1 MRHTLVV
8 GAALILIAGGCTET
22 EKQAAKGKAA
32 AAAPASAPIVMNAT
46 VKPPNPDLVLV
57 DVNGAKLTLK
67 QVNEDMDI
75 RFGKRLAE
83 MPAEQSEVFRTR
95 IVDEMVKQFI
105 ARTLL
110 MTEAAKR
117 GLKPTAD
124 EEAKM
129 YDKIRENLPQG
140 KTLEE
145 MMAASPLGKDKL
157 REELLVGLTID
168 KLLTQEMS
176 NKVAVADADID
187 KFIATD
193 PAATQKEQ
201 VHARHILLSVSP
213 DAKEAEKTEKKQKLE
228 ALRQQI
234 IAGADFA
241 EVAKANSD
249 CPSKE
254 RGGDLGF
261 FGRGQM
267 VKPFEDA
274 AFGQELKAVGPV
286 IETQF
291 GYHIIQTLE
300 KREGGTIKREQAAAM
315 LKQRKQQE
323 LLMNLLNEL
332 ESKANIKYGDD
343 VKLIPIPPKKK

>member
-1 MRHTLVV
+1 MRNTLVAGV
-8 GAALILIAGGCTET
+8 ALMLIASGCTEK
-22 EKQAAKGKAA
+22 EIAKSKAVGS
-32 AAAPASAPIVMNAT
+32 APAGEPAATAPA
-46 VKPPNPDLVLV
+46 KPNPDLVLV

-67 QVNEDMDI
+67 QVNEDMEV

-110 MTEAAKR
+110 MNEAANR

-129 YDKIRENLPQG
+129 YDKIRASLPPG

-145 MMAASPLGKDKL
+145 MMAASPLGQDRL

-176 NKVAVADADID
+176 NKLTVAEADID
-187 KFIATD
+187 QFIATD
-193 PAATQKEQ
+193 PAAKQKEQ
-201 VHARHILLSVSP
+201 VHARHILLSFSP
-213 DAKEAEKTEKKQKLE
+213 DAMEAEKTEKKQKIE
-228 ALRQQI
+228 ALRKQI
-234 IAGADFA
+234 VDGADFA

-249 CPSKE
+249 CPSKD
-254 RGGDLGF
+254 RGGDLGT

-274 AFGQELKAVGPV
+274 AFTQETNAVGPV

-291 GYHIIQTLE
+291 GYHIVQTLE
-300 KREGGTIKREQAAAM
+300 KREGGAITREQAVAM

-323 LLMNLLNEL
+323 LLMNMLNEL
-332 ESKANIKYGDD
+332 ETKANIKYGDD
-343 VKLIPIPPKKK
+343 VKLIPIAPAKK